1 MFYTV
6 EHYPDPTAGEA
17 MQRVKRKERSER
29 MNAGK
34 RFEADWRESIAKAEN
49 VWYYRFRDSPATYYG
64 GAQEGIR
71 FAADNICDCLV
82 YAYPRLYLF
91 ELKTVETPS
100 ASLTSL
106 FGEFDPEKRLYKKE
120 KHLLEMAQVARCPGV
135 DASVVIN
142 FRATG
147 HTYAC
152 AAGKVLRLLDDARA
166 GGRKSILEAWCK
178 THGVEV
184 AGRKLKVNWRYD
196 VMGLLEALKE
206 KTNENYQDCA
216 RP

>member
-1 MFYTV
+1 MFYTI

-17 MQRVKRKERSER
+17 MQRIKRKERNER

-64 GAQEGIR
+64 GAQDGIR

-82 YAYPRLYLF
+82 YAYPCLHLF

-100 ASLTSL
+100 ASLTAL

-120 KHLLEMAQVARCPGV
+120 KHLL
-135 DASVVIN
+135 D
-142 FRATG
+142 
-147 HTYAC
+147 
-152 AAGKVLRLLDDARA
+152 
-166 GGRKSILEAWCK
+166 
-178 THGVEV
+178 
-184 AGRKLKVNWRYD
+184 
-196 VMGLLEALKE
+196 
-206 KTNENYQDCA
+206 
-216 RP
+216 

>member
-1 MFYTV
+1 MFYTI
-6 EHYPDPTAGEA
+6 EHYPDPTAGKA
-17 MQRVKRKERSER
+17 IRNICRKERMER

-34 RFEADWRESIAKAEN
+34 RFESDWRESISKAEN

-82 YAYPRLYLF
+82 YTYPCLYLF

-100 ASLTSL
+100 ASITSL

-120 KHLLEMAQVARCPGV
+120 KHLLEMARVARCSGIY
-135 DASVVIN
+135 ALVVIN

-184 AGRKLKVNWRYD
+184 KGRQLKVNWRYD
-196 VMGLLEALKE
+196 VQGLIESLGKRSDP
-206 KTNENYQDCA
+206 TGGVQ
-216 RP
+216 R